1 MEITDRLTKS
11 RNAFSV
17 AKLVPADISQLEE

>member
-1 MEITDRLTKS
+1 MEIVDCLVPS

-17 AKLVPADISQLEE
+17 AKLLPADISHFEE